1 MGIVP
6 GYDNA
11 ASCRYLGQDDRAQ
24 YIDAVI
30 HGGGATMKKHT
41 SLLSWCIS
49 IAIAISPIVHAAG
62 EGSIQVA
69 KAIGEDSSSPPAAP
83 TQPGTDTAKTPD
95 VPADSQPMSPA
106 AKLGLAI
113 AGLLALAGGGGGGGG
128 GSTTT
133 PHP

>member
-1 MGIVP
+1 VGIVP

-24 YIDAVI
+24 YTDAVTY
-30 HGGGATMKKHT
+30 GGGATMKKHT
-41 SLLSWCIS
+41 LLSWCIS
-49 IAIAISPIVHAAG
+49 IAFAISPVVHAAG
-62 EGSIQVA
+62 EGSIQIA

-128 GSTTT
+128 SP

>member
-1 MGIVP
+1 VGLVP

-11 ASCRYLGQDDRAQ
+11 ANCRYLGQDDRAQ
-24 YIDAVI
+24 YTDAVTY
-30 HGGGATMKKHT
+30 GGGATMKKHT
-41 SLLSWCIS
+41 VLSWCIS

-62 EGSIQVA
+62 EGSIQMA

-113 AGLLALAGGGGGGGG
+113 AGILALAGGGGGGGG
-128 GSTTT
+128 SP

>member
-41 SLLSWCIS
+41 VLSWCIS

-83 TQPGTDTAKTPD
+83 TQPGTDTAKTQEVATD
-95 VPADSQPMSPA
+95 TQPLSPA
-106 AKLGLAI
+106 AKLGLGI
-113 AGLLALAGGGGGGGG
+113 AALLALAGGGGGGGG
-128 GSTTT
+128 GSTTP
-133 PHP
+133 PHTQ